1 MNTNEHIHERDL
13 FWHKASQRPSS
24 TGDYVATAIRSGRY
38 KLIDFYMQNRIEL
51 YDIQKDPGETCN
63 LVSQK
68 PALTKELML
77 KIKEWRKQTGVTMA
91 NPQNMNHGDNKSK
104 HYIWK
109 IPD

>member
-1 MNTNEHIHERDL
+1 M
-13 FWHKASQRPSS
+13 K
-24 TGDYVATAIRSGRY
+24 
-38 KLIDFYMQNRIEL
+38 NRIEL

-91 NPQNMNHGDNKSK
+91 NPERMNHGNNKSK
-104 HYIWK
+104 NNK
-109 IPD
+109 KNR

>member
-1 MNTNEHIHERDL
+1 MISKR
-13 FWHKASQRPSS
+13 
-24 TGDYVATAIRSGRY
+24 IRE
-38 KLIDFYMQNRIEL
+38 KL
-51 YDIQKDPGETCN
+51 N